1 MGHLNMTNGH
11 SKTQN
16 LVIKESK
23 HLIEITTKKHFS
35 MLKFLYINFQCR
47 EHTNN
52 KKRIQNIEVYNLSP
66 EPYFYIE
73 FYQDFTISR
82 GAKNVLR
89 YLPTP

>member
-23 HLIEITTKKHFS
+23 HLIDRNYNQKAPFNVKITLIFGTENTQTTKKR
-35 MLKFLYINFQCR
+35 K
-47 EHTNN
+47 
-52 KKRIQNIEVYNLSP
+52 QNIEIYKLSP